1 MIAMAGEVSYVY
13 RGESYSRGSCAV
25 MTIYEVRGG
34 HDVFIWDGYRPHNSS
49 IITCYPRRAT
59 MWGARDGIKRDKF
72 KMNDK
77 NLTVKQGR

>member
-1 MIAMAGEVSYVY
+1 MADGVTYVY
-13 RGESYSRGSCAV
+13 KGESISV
-25 MTIYEVRGG
+25 EDKVKMTIYEVRGG
-34 HDVFIWDGYRPHNSS
+34 HEVFIWDGYRPHNSS

-72 KMNDK
+72 KLDDK

>member
-1 MIAMAGEVSYVY
+1 MADGVTYVY
-13 RGESYSRGSCAV
+13 KGESISV
-25 MTIYEVRGG
+25 EDKVKMTIYEVRGG
-34 HDVFIWDGYRPHNSS
+34 HEVFIWDGYRPQNSS

-72 KMNDK
+72 KLDDK

>member
-1 MIAMAGEVSYVY
+1 MADGVTYVY

-25 MTIYEVRGG
+25 MTIYEVRNN
-34 HDVFIWDGYRPHNSS
+34 HDVFIWDGYRPQNSS

-72 KMNDK
+72 KISDNEIVVRRE
-77 NLTVKQGR
+77 TV